1 MTNDLIIERR
11 DSTELITLNR
21 PQGLNSLSPEMIA
34 ELPSAMARAAR
45 DRSCRAIVIVGAGD
59 RAFCAGI
66 DVKSVAAR
74 DAGGS
79 EVGGIDPVVASLE
92 NLDAGLG
99 NIVRMIHRVPVP
111 VVAAV
116 NGHAVGAGFA
126 IAAAADVRLAS
137 TSATFSDGFVK
148 RGISGCEMGLSYF
161 LPKIVGP
168 ALAFELMMSG
178 RRVLPEEALRSG
190 LISKVTEPEELI
202 DRSLLI
208 AASFAENAPM
218 SISTTKE
225 IMWANLHAPSL
236 DSALALEARNQVL
249 IRNTADAAEARL
261 AFLEKR
267 TPQFETP
274 TGKRPLR

>member
-1 MTNDLIIERR
+1 MNNDLIIERR
-11 DSTELITLNR
+11 GSTELVTLNR
-21 PQGLNSLSPEMIA
+21 PDGLNSLSPTMIS
-34 ELPSAMARAAR
+34 ELPRAIADAAR
-45 DRSCRAIVIVGAGD
+45 DRSCRAIVIVGAGE

-74 DAGGS
+74 DATIDEGGL
-79 EVGGIDPVVASLE
+79 DPIVASLE

-99 NIVRMIHRVPVP
+99 NIVRMMHRVPVP
-111 VVAAV
+111 VIAAV

-126 IAAAADVRLAS
+126 MAAACDVRLAS
-137 TSATFSDGFVK
+137 TAATFADGFVK

-178 RRVLPEEALRSG
+178 RRMLPDEARRAG
-190 LISKVTEPEELI
+190 LVSDVVEPGDLI
-202 DRSLLI
+202 DRALSL
-208 AASFAENAPM
+208 ADSFAENAPM

-225 IMWANLHAPSL
+225 VMWANLHAPSL
-236 DSALALEARNQVL
+236 DSAMALEARNQIL

-267 TPQFETP
+267 PAQFAAP
-274 TGKRPLR
+274 GGQRPLT